1 MQIRLKEILEQ
12 RGLTQGQFAEMVGVS
27 PAAVSNALSRG
38 NITLSVLDSYAQAL
52 NIPTWE
58 LLVSGGDYEKPEQKG
73 GAARNAMIVTCPE
86 CKQKLELTLSVKTL

>member
-1 MQIRLKEILEQ
+1 MQIRLKEILAQ
-12 RGLTQGQFAEMVGVS
+12 RGLSQLELAEMVGVT

-38 NITLSVLDSYAQAL
+38 NITLAVLDSYAQVL

-58 LLVSGGDYEKPEQKG
+58 LLVSGGEFEEPEQKAG
-73 GAARNAMIVTCPE
+73 LARNAMIVTCPD